1 MIIGILIDIQ
11 VYSSDLSMV
20 NRLLTIVIE
29 RISVSYCNYFRD
41 IDSVFELT
49 GYKIKIIEVEVVA
62 KNCDIKVNNAL

>member
-20 NRLLTIVIE
+20 NSYL
-29 RISVSYCNYFRD
+29 SVSYCNYFRD